1 MKRILLAAA
10 LLLAMTPP
18 VAAQQSNVPAQD
30 CSGTI
35 TTGGVAQTVIPA
47 GGAAHGWTIGNPSS
61 TEIIT
66 LSFTSAVPTATGPWV
81 IGTTTATASTTAFST
96 PLNIATG
103 AAVVIRAVTAAHAFS
118 CAYW

>member
-1 MKRILLAAA
+1 MFAAF
-10 LLLAMTPP
+10 AMPA
-18 VAAQQSNVPAQD
+18 AAQQSNVPAQD

-35 TTGGVAQTVIPA
+35 TTGGVGQTIIPA
-47 GGAAHGWTIGNPSS
+47 GGAAHGWIIGNPSS
-61 TEIIT
+61 TEILA
-66 LSFTSAVPTATGPWV
+66 LSFTSAAVTAAGPWV
-81 IGTTTATASTTAFST
+81 IGTTTATASTSFFST